1 MDTQSVLLRGS
12 SANDEF
18 LRAKLCV
25 LPPSTTMIEVL
36 GTTHEVD
43 TYTSGMIRCFR
54 VGDAGDAGD
63 AGAVVVEETDL
74 DTKETIWRP
83 MADQEEADA
92 FIADRQATYEALW
105 IVGRRLMRQAAE
117 VQPAMGEAATA
128 QRPASARVE
137 SGAARRRRGGAQC
150 PSPSSPQKRIGKVTY
165 SFINLTTH

>member
-12 SANDEF
+12 SANADV

-25 LPPSTTMIEVL
+25 LPPSTTLIEVL
-36 GTTHEVD
+36 GTTHEVVPCFELLREVD

-54 VGDAGDAGD
+54 VGDAGD

-83 MADQEEADA
+83 MADQEEADD

-105 IVGRRLMRQAAE
+105 A
-117 VQPAMGEAATA
+117 
-128 QRPASARVE
+128 
-137 SGAARRRRGGAQC
+137 GA
-150 PSPSSPQKRIGKVTY
+150 
-165 SFINLTTH
+165 